1 MQAGTGTA
9 IPLARGRGLGG
20 SSAINVMLFAR
31 GHRPSYDAWVTAGAK
46 GWGFDDLLPFMRRT
60 ETAVGR
66 NPALRGTTGPL
77 TVRPP
82 TPLNPF
88 VMACW
93 DAVTECGY
101 PRAGD
106 VSGGLEEGFGPP
118 DQNIVDGRRQSS
130 ADSYLAA
137 AAARPNLN
145 VVTEAIVH
153 RLRLDGD
160 RCSGLDYQTET
171 GETISVS
178 CRREVVLSAGTV
190 GSSKLLMLSG
200 IGP

>member
-1 MQAGTGTA
+1 VTHGDSGRAQPGPAWHYRPADGASTDAAQPVRDGV
-9 IPLARGRGLGG
+9 LGRGNGVR
-20 SSAINVMLFAR
+20 IPAR
-31 GHRPSYDAWVTAGAK
+31 
-46 GWGFDDLLPFMRRT
+46 RR
-60 ETAVGR
+60 R
-66 NPALRGTTGPL
+66 QR
-77 TVRPP
+77 
-82 TPLNPF
+82 
-88 VMACW
+88 
-93 DAVTECGY
+93 
-101 PRAGD
+101 
-106 VSGGLEEGFGPP
+106 GLEEGFGPP

-200 IGP
+200 IGPQEHLRELPHGNR